1 MYKTQFTRWG
11 IEKNLTQKRVRRL
24 MDNGTVVGSVR
35 KFIGVDRIGQYLKR
49 RKVTHDVPDIPELD
63 SSPHQHTVGTD
74 ILEGSSEHGVPGIP
88 EPDSSPHQHAVETDM
103 LEGSSGQSC
112 CFAKRGN
119 RKFLTEILDEY
130 V

>member
-74 ILEGSSEHGVPGIP
+74 ILEGSSE
-88 EPDSSPHQHAVETDM
+88 
-103 LEGSSGQSC
+103 QSC
-112 CFAKRGN
+112 RFAKRGN